1 MDPLLK
7 QATADADVL
16 AALVSVVH
24 ILPSPQERRSAVEQC
39 RAMALVLLRQLD
51 SIAEQPPVLEG

>member
-24 ILPSPQERRSAVEQC
+24 IRLARTAFADVLHRQSRH
-39 RAMALVLLRQLD
+39 RAYPLVRL
-51 SIAEQPPVLEG
+51 G